1 MRFAATNL
9 NNFMDPMN
17 FGAIG
22 KATIMGQGLEERADI
37 QGKAFVDRAE
47 IKGDEII
54 GVAQAGVP
62 VIAADASAESQA
74 SVMNGIT
81 SGIKGLAGGISK
93 MPGIGGG
100 GGEGVVDMTGLNS
113 GLDVGYGELSNPS
126 YLNLS
131 LKNLGSY

>member
-22 KATIMGQGLEERADI
+22 KANIMGQGLEERANI
-37 QGKAFVDRAE
+37 QGKSYVDRAE

-62 VIAADASAESQA
+62 VIAADASAASQA

-81 SGIKGLAGGISK
+81 SGIQGLAGGIAK

-100 GGEGVVDMTGLNS
+100 GGTGAGGMTGLNS

>member
-1 MRFAATNL
+1 
-9 NNFMDPMN
+9 MDPMN

-22 KATIMGQGLEERADI
+22 KAGIMGQGLEQRADI
-37 QGKAFVDRAE
+37 RGKAYLDRTQ
-47 IKGDEII
+47 IKGNEII
-54 GVAQAGVP
+54 GAAKAELP
-62 VIAADASAESQA
+62 VMAAEASAASQA

-81 SGIKGLAGGISK
+81 SGIQGLAGGIAK
-93 MPGIGGG
+93 MPGVGGG
-100 GGEGVVDMTGLNS
+100 GGKGVVDMTGLNS

>member
-22 KATIMGQGLEERADI
+22 KANIMGQGLEERANI
-37 QGKAFVDRAE
+37 QGKAYLDRAE

-54 GVAQAGVP
+54 GVAKAGLP
-62 VIAADASAESQA
+62 AIAADASAASQA
-74 SVMNGIT
+74 SVMNGFT
-81 SGIKGLAGGISK
+81 SGIQSLAGGIAE

-100 GGEGVVDMTGLNS
+100 GGASKYGFDPIGSQGNPLGGMGGRPLLN
-113 GLDVGYGELSNPS
+113 Y
-126 YLNLS
+126 
-131 LKNLGSY
+131 